1 MRKQWNS
8 KQRFSLRKFSTG
20 LASVLLATMFMSQG
34 VMAQTNEVSEK
45 TNDTEVVNST
55 EENTVTNVQPKAP
68 AGVANGK
75 VEASE
80 QPAIA
85 AEKPQ
90 PTTTLEKEKIEEPK
104 VAINTTK
111 LESLIKEVEGLD
123 LEKYTE
129 ESVKGLNV
137 RLAKV
142 KDALVNA
149 KSQKEI
155 DSAYN
160 ALVGYK
166 NSGLKRVPK
175 LEENNT
181 PKPDTTGGKE
191 TVGKKAENTEPNGTN
206 IAGHN
211 HSLNGTTRAA
221 GSGFRATPEEISG
234 IEFGISNNRTDGK
247 YSSVDKY
254 FYEISS
260 NQVRTIVKIVSKSG
274 KINEVTATSN
284 TGRTVTLE
292 KMTKFPNN
300 ETTYFVKATTDVNG
314 KNDAVLTFTVK
325 TVGGDKTVQIGAFR
339 SFSKPTIKVPTGQ
352 TESTVDDYLK
362 GKDGTKPTIDVE
374 VPSVPSL
381 PSYAKMKVYLVADND
396 RDKTVYDGD
405 EFATNGNPR
414 PTRLTA
420 KVDVS
425 TGTVDPATKKT
436 TVTIRESDYLKPLSG
451 GKLLALT
458 VVEIDDQT
466 NGNPG
471 IRASSYSDAVT
482 VAPKVNLEEV
492 KRQAKAELGRIA
504 QAEIDA
510 INADSS
516 LTTTEKTAKVQ
527 DVNTKKTQGEQAI
540 DATTADNADKVAEA
554 KETAKTEIE
563 GVHTPGNLATVKSN
577 AKAELGRI
585 AQAEIDAIN
594 ADSSLTTTEK
604 TAKVQ
609 DVNTKKTQGEQAID
623 ATTADNADKVAE
635 AKETAKTEIEGV
647 HTPGNLADVKRQ
659 AKEELATFLQG
670 ELEKGRSLIE
680 KEKDTLISAVN
691 DNLQKEN
698 KKIDDAQ
705 NADEVEKAKLAG
717 IKVIPS
723 VISLNE
729 AAILEKRE
737 ITSDKNSSLTTE
749 YRGKK
754 LTEVEETLKAELA
767 KIDQLTTIDTIK
779 KSTEKGVKAIEAIHK
794 PLSSNAHEVAI
805 LTLPELD
812 LQTALVAG
820 TATVKQGQEL
830 TDDDITN
837 QLALPEEVKVLSV
850 TKPSTDKA
858 GNFVATVK
866 LQLANGKTK
875 TINVP
880 VSIYSQTPPKVD
892 DLSKAKEE
900 AIEKVEKAVKDK
912 LQEIEK
918 QPDLTE
924 AERKAAKNEVNKA
937 KDSAWKAIAQ
947 ASSLGTVEFL
957 GEEYAKNIAVF
968 TPEHGKDIPEVKAP
982 DVSELDKAKA
992 EGIAAVLQA
1001 EVDKLELMNKDSV
1014 LTPSEKAEVNAEIA
1028 RIRSKAIA
1036 DIRQATDV
1044 KGVENIT
1051 NVAVEAILNARP
1063 RYNYNSN
1070 DNANHSS
1077 TTNTNR
1083 PQSDNDMMKA
1093 LLAKKSEAKMLIEQE
1108 AMKKKAEISQAD
1120 LFESEKALLDAR
1132 VDQEKAKAFQMID
1145 QATTIEEVDQAL
1157 KAGIEAIRSIAVA
1170 SANGRMTDVT
1180 SEESEAAMA
1189 QAHRQALPQTG
1200 TGNEVAIFGAA
1211 ASAILAG
1218 LGLVVPSKKKED

>member
-34 VMAQTNEVSEK
+34 TMVQADEVGETITNKE
-45 TNDTEVVNST
+45 EVVHLKD
-55 EENTVTNVQPKAP
+55 TNNETTVQPKVTENVVDGKALAP
-68 AGVANGK
+68 
-75 VEASE
+75 E
-80 QPAIA
+80 QPVVA
-85 AEKPQ
+85 AEQPQ
-90 PTTTLEKEKIEEPK
+90 PTTPLKKEKEKIEEPK
-104 VAINTTK
+104 VAFNTTK
-111 LESLIKEVEGLD
+111 LESLIKEVEGLN

-137 RLAKV
+137 RLAKAKEV
-142 KDALVNA
+142 RVNA

-234 IEFGISNNRTDGK
+234 IEFGISNNRTDGN

-436 TVTIRESDYLKPLSG
+436 TVTIRERDYLKPLSG

-492 KRQAKAELGRIA
+492 KRQAKVELGRIA
-504 QAEIDA
+504 QAEID
-510 INADSS
+510 S
-516 LTTTEKTAKVQ
+516 
-527 DVNTKKTQGEQAI
+527 
-540 DATTADNADKVAEA
+540 
-554 KETAKTEIE
+554 
-563 GVHTPGNLATVKSN
+563 
-577 AKAELGRI
+577 
-585 AQAEIDAIN
+585 IN

-968 TPEHGKDIPEVKAP
+968 TLEHGKDIPEVKAP

-1108 AMKKKAEISQAD
+1108 AMKKKAEISQAE
-1120 LFESEKALLDAR
+1120 LSESEKALLDAR
-1132 VDQEKAKAFQMID
+1132 EDQEKAKAFQMID
-1145 QATTIEEVDQAL
+1145 QATTIEEVDHAL
-1157 KAGIEAIRSIAVA
+1157 MAGIEAIRSIAVA
-1170 SANGRMTDVT
+1170 SVNGRMTDIT
-1180 SEESEAAMA
+1180 PEESEEAMA

>member
-34 VMAQTNEVSEK
+34 TMVQADEVGETITNKE
-45 TNDTEVVNST
+45 EVVHLKD
-55 EENTVTNVQPKAP
+55 TNNETTVQPKVTENVVDGKALAP
-68 AGVANGK
+68 
-75 VEASE
+75 E
-80 QPAIA
+80 QPVVA
-85 AEKPQ
+85 AEQPQ
-90 PTTTLEKEKIEEPK
+90 PTTPLKKEKEKIEEPK
-104 VAINTTK
+104 VAFNTTK

-563 GVHTPGNLATVKSN
+563 GVHTPGNLA
-577 AKAELGRI
+577 
-585 AQAEIDAIN
+585 
-594 ADSSLTTTEK
+594 
-604 TAKVQ
+604 
-609 DVNTKKTQGEQAID
+609 
-623 ATTADNADKVAE
+623 
-635 AKETAKTEIEGV
+635 
-647 HTPGNLADVKRQ
+647 DVKRQ

-937 KDSAWKAIAQ
+937 KDSALKAIAQ